1 MADAAEPKKADE
13 KPKVTTVAR
22 KELAARVQK
31 ATGAKMKDVQ
41 VVMRATLQAM
51 SDALKAGEHLRLP
64 PFGAARVVR
73 PADPATGQNMRL
85 SLREVTEKEK
95 APKAAA
101 PAAAAPK
108 AAKAAPAAKGAK
120 APKPKPKRA
129 AGAKQTLAA
138 KVEAD

>member
-13 KPKVTTVAR
+13 KPKVATVAR

-101 PAAAAPK
+101 PAAAPK

-120 APKPKPKRA
+120 APNPKPKRA